1 MHPVQASETGS
12 AQVIVVSIAIAIASA
27 SGADSES
34 GSDDGVTV
42 GTRRFDQHWHAD
54 AQLQVHPLSKSK

>member
-1 MHPVQASETGS
+1 VHQVQASETGS

-27 SGADSES
+27 SGADS

-42 GTRRFDQHWHAD
+42 GTRRFDQNWHAD